1 MRQENA
7 TYSLSVRPAA
17 IDHDGYSNAMAQAQ
31 QTFDCGDVF
40 ALDVDEKI
48 LLHGTSSDNAN
59 SIKGGLRPSNSP
71 ECSLWS
77 GGFLSVPCVQKQS
90 EHVRTSQLELQVA
103 RLALGD
109 SYIATETRKNDRRP
123 PVRHGSSISL
133 SVCLSI
139 YLSTYLQ
146 DQKLRNSARLPSCL
160 NITTSNNETILRN
173 FFIFYT

>member
-133 SVCLSI
+133 SVCLSVYLSI
-139 YLSTYLQ
+139 YLSIC
-146 DQKLRNSARLPSCL
+146 KIKN
-160 NITTSNNETILRN
+160 
-173 FFIFYT
+173 